1 MQMVIWT
8 HSVFAFY
15 NMCSDE
21 HEVKPAPH
29 QNAKHSKSH
38 VRTMPSTL
46 SKLKA
51 TASGST
57 AKKALAFVSVAEI

>member
-1 MQMVIWT
+1 
-8 HSVFAFY
+8 VFTTG
-15 NMCSDE
+15 E

-29 QNAKHSKSH
+29 RNAKHSESY

-46 SKLKA
+46 SKLKE

-57 AKKALAFVSVAEI
+57 AKKALAFVSEAEAP